1 MEKKKAM
8 EPKESTPV
16 ESKWPTPIKRP
27 DILWGIT
34 IRVDTQCGH
43 LYVTV
48 NFFDHSLFEVFA
60 RLGHSGGCSASH
72 LEGLTRAISVGL
84 RCGVNPR
91 DYIKTLVGTRCPS
104 PTIYPEEK
112 QTFSC
117 SDAVGRMLL
126 KAQRLLD
133 QGEAQASIQ
142 KIFEESV
149 LALEPREEKVEGKEN
164 QGNGPTGCD
173 CPD

>member
-1 MEKKKAM
+1 MVKKKVTEHK
-8 EPKESTPV
+8 EPI
-16 ESKWPTPIKRP
+16 PITRP

-43 LYVTV
+43 LYVTI

-133 QGEAQASIQ
+133 QGESQASIQ

-149 LALEPREEKVEGKEN
+149 QKLEMGTKGKESPA
-164 QGNGPTGCD
+164 NGPTGCD
-173 CPD
+173 CSD